1 MNFLLHKPIRFN
13 ATYYESPNGSPMIM
27 QSNMEFV
34 TTIEEEPIIK
44 SKKRN
49 TISTKT
55 KKSIFLDMGGFEGT

>member
-1 MNFLLHKPIRFN
+1 
-13 ATYYESPNGSPMIM
+13 
-27 QSNMEFV
+27 MEFV

-55 KKSIFLDMGGFEGT
+55 KKSIFLDMGGFEDDSILPTFLHLLASDSSR

>member
-44 SKKRN
+44 SKK
-49 TISTKT
+49 KVQEQDY
-55 KKSIFLDMGGFEGT
+55 F